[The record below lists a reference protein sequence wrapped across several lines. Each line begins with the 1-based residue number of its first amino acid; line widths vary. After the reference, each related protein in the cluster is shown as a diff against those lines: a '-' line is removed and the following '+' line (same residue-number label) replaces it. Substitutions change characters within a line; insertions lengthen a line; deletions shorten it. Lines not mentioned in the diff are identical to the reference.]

1 VVALGYILGLLIG
14 ICLGVMGAGGA
25 VLTIPVLVYLFQID
39 TITATF
45 YSLFIVGITAMI
57 GTIGF
62 IRNQLF
68 DGKTVIFFGIPSVI
82 SVILT
87 TRILVP
93 SIPEI
98 VVSNSSY
105 TLTKHLLLLILF
117 AMLMIFSA
125 IAMIRSSRVIKK
137 DDYSEMQKYRY
148 GLIILQGILVGIVT
162 GLLGAG
168 GGFLIIPAL
177 VLLAR
182 LPMKKAVGTS
192 LFLITLNCIIGF
204 ASKYATIEQVN
215 WTFLLIFSGL
225 TVAGILTGILFTKK
239 ISGEKLKKGFGYFM
253 LVMGTFILTKELYS
267 VKNKEQSSKKEVNK
281 IEQTIKKD

>member
-1 VVALGYILGLLIG
+1 MGLLIG

>member
-1 VVALGYILGLLIG
+1 MLALGYILGLLIG

-39 TITATF
+39 SITATF

-57 GTIGF
+57 GTIGY

-68 DGKTVIFFGIPSVI
+68 DSKTVVFFGIPSVI

-93 SIPEI
+93 SIPNVI
-98 VVSNSSY
+98 LGNSSY

-125 IAMIRSSRVIKK
+125 IAMIRSSRVIKQ
-137 DDYSEMQKYRY
+137 DDYTEMHKYRY
-148 GLIILQGILVGIVT
+148 GLIIVQGMLVGMVT
-162 GLLGAG
+162 GILGAG

-204 ASKYATIEQVN
+204 ASKYSTIEEVN
-215 WTFLLIFSGL
+215 WVFLFTFSSL

-253 LVMGTFILTKELYS
+253 LIMGTFILTKELYS

>member
-1 VVALGYILGLLIG
+1 
-14 ICLGVMGAGGA
+14 
-25 VLTIPVLVYLFQID
+25 
-39 TITATF
+39 
-45 YSLFIVGITAMI
+45 LFIVGITAMI

>member
-1 VVALGYILGLLIG
+1 MVALGYILGLLIG

-57 GTIGF
+57 GTIGY